1 MVCLPQTQEFKI
13 KNGAFI
19 QILFTIP
26 FGKHERQVNQAAGPL
41 PFIKIAAQ
49 INKTVN

>member
-1 MVCLPQTQEFKI
+1 LQGPFVLWSYGPIMQTMVCLPQTQEFKI

-26 FGKHERQVNQAAGPL
+26 FGKHEKQVNLAA
-41 PFIKIAAQ
+41 
-49 INKTVN
+49 